1 MLVMMRAERGTKY
14 IAAAEAAACR
24 RICRAC
30 RGLVNGLGA
39 ADIDADVDDSKASPP
54 HPPHVCLAS
63 EQGASEEGYNKDQD
77 YQFWRTTFC
86 LFFFGVADIA
96 GCVLSEV
103 HFRSVSCTY
112 LVSPVCIFFRKN
124 LLAHHQG
131 AKREPRSIQT
141 PLGRR
146 LDS

>member
-39 ADIDADVDDSKASPP
+39 ADIDADVDDSKAS
-54 HPPHVCLAS
+54 S
-63 EQGASEEGYNKDQD
+63 SSSSRMFGFEGRGFGGRIQQGPGLPVVEDNI
-77 YQFWRTTFC
+77 F
-86 LFFFGVADIA
+86 LFFFGCVDIA

-103 HFRSVSCTY
+103 PFRIC
-112 LVSPVCIFFRKN
+112 P
-124 LLAHHQG
+124 
-131 AKREPRSIQT
+131 
-141 PLGRR
+141 
-146 LDS
+146 